1 MGMADQKSLAALPW
15 TSLRA
20 FEAASRLGSFKA
32 AASEL
37 TVTPTAIS
45 HQIKRLEMHLG
56 IVLFERLHRSLRL
69 TSPGRVLARE
79 LQAMF
84 ARLERNIE
92 KLKTDGR
99 AAAGP
104 HGLTV
109 SVVPSLATKWLAP
122 RLHVFQMAHPNISLR
137 IAADET
143 LIDFRRDRM
152 IDIALRYGP
161 KPREKFMHAE
171 RLWPRGEIVAVCRP
185 DIAKDPALKSPA
197 DLKRHMLMRTAPP
210 KARTPPGRAPRA
222 AEWIAWFTAAGIAMD
237 GTFRKAL
244 DGPVFNTTQLAVEA
258 AMAGRG
264 IALAPRILVE
274 MDIAAG
280 RLVRIFPVRL
290 VDPNSFWILCRADR
304 FKDSRIQAFIRWIRL
319 ETRRRKTDSHL
330 RP

>member
-1 MGMADQKSLAALPW
+1 MGMADRKPVAALPW

-56 IVLFERLHRSLRL
+56 ITLFERLHRSLRL
-69 TSPGRVLARE
+69 TSPGRNLARE

-99 AAAGP
+99 VVGP

-109 SVVPSLATKWLAP
+109 SAVPSLATKWLAP
-122 RLHVFQMAHPNISLR
+122 RLHVFQTAYPGISLR

-143 LIDFRRDRM
+143 LIDFRRDRT

-161 KPREKFMHAE
+161 KPPEKFMHAE
-171 RLWPRGEIVAVCRP
+171 RLWPRGEIIAVCRP
-185 DIAKDPALKSPA
+185 DIAKDPALRSPA
-197 DLKRHMLMRTAPP
+197 DLKGQMLIRTAPP
-210 KARTPPGRAPRA
+210 KVRTPSGRAPRA
-222 AEWIAWFTAAGIAMD
+222 AEWTTWFTAAGIAMD
-237 GTFRKAL
+237 GGLRKAL

-274 MDIAAG
+274 MDIASG
-280 RLVRIFPVRL
+280 RLVRLFPVRL
-290 VDPNSFWILCRADR
+290 IDPNSFWLLCRADR
-304 FKDSRIQAFIRWIRL
+304 LKDSRIQAFVRWIRL
-319 ETRRRKTDSHL
+319 EAGRQKT
-330 RP
+330 